1 MKVRLLFLL
10 WLGVPVILQAADST
24 RSRKPM
30 LLAGM
35 HAVAYKG
42 SLQEGYS
49 RWTPGYQLGVA
60 FRKRKLIN
68 GLISVSFGRFI
79 GEDRDYK
86 LPSWADPAQ
95 PVVTRFETSY
105 FALHY
110 EAQATL
116 FSYHGFRVVASQGI
130 GLFRFTVRD
139 WEGTSLSSRD
149 QTRKKGESYGSS
161 ALTLPTQ
168 IGVRYRFPGGAEV
181 QAQAGWMNVLSPFL
195 DNMNELGPEKGND
208 NLAAF
213 RLQVLYPLKGR

>member
-1 MKVRLLFLL
+1 MV
-10 WLGVPVILQAADST
+10 
-24 RSRKPM
+24 
-30 LLAGM
+30 
-35 HAVAYKG
+35 
-42 SLQEGYS
+42 
-49 RWTPGYQLGVA
+49 
-60 FRKRKLIN
+60 
-68 GLISVSFGRFI
+68 SVSFGRFI

-105 FALHY
+105 FSLHY

-116 FSYHGFRVVASQGI
+116 FSYHGFRIIASQGI

-168 IGVRYRFPGGAEV
+168 IGVRYRFSGGVEV

-208 NLAAF
+208 NLASF
-213 RLQVLYPLKGR
+213 RLQVLFPMQRR